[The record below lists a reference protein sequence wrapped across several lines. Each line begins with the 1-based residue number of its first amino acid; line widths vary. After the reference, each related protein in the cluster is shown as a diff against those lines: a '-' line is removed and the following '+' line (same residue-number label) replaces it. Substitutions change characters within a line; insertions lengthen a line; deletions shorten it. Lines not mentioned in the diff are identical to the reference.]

1 MITFILLWLGLLV
14 LAIING
20 AVRDFT
26 YLKILGEQRA
36 HQVSTIKLLLLI
48 SVYCYFVFGYWKLG
62 SESEA
67 ILVGILWLI
76 LTLAFEFL
84 FGHFVAKHS
93 WEKLLRDY
101 NIFKGRLWIL
111 ILIWTAIVPLVYYL
125 VFEI

>member
-1 MITFILLWLGLLV
+1 MFTYILLWLGLLLV
-14 LAIING
+14 AIING
-20 AVRDFT
+20 AIRDFV
-26 YLKILGEQRA
+26 YLKKFGEHKA
-36 HQVSTIKLLLLI
+36 HQFSTILLLLLI
-48 SVYCYFVFGYWKLG
+48 STYCYFVFGYRELT

-93 WEKLLRDY
+93 WKKLLSNY
-101 NIFKGRLWIL
+101 NIFKGDLWIL

-125 VFEI
+125 AFEI